1 MWREATGEGQQSGWG
16 ERGDE
21 GGPGPREQRAR
32 RSPRLRSAGAPGRA
46 GEGPGLRGRGGLCRI
61 RTKVRRAGPK
71 LTGVGLTAP
80 PKLSL
85 ATTDSVAEAPAMAA
99 TKAEATRDSWGAGR
113 GRRRGRRREGGGRV
127 RIDV

>member
-1 MWREATGEGQQSGWG
+1 
-16 ERGDE
+16 
-21 GGPGPREQRAR
+21 
-32 RSPRLRSAGAPGRA
+32 
-46 GEGPGLRGRGGLCRI
+46 
-61 RTKVRRAGPK
+61 
-71 LTGVGLTAP
+71 
-80 PKLSL
+80 LSL